1 MYTNSMTE
9 QPAEARLARPLDQR
23 YVKKLAEVKDGKIFV
38 THITIRQS
46 IFFLVLKLIAVELVA
61 AAALIAFHVL
71 FFSPSVQAQLP
82 LGVSLFNIPFYLV
95 LVVIKTFITYYI
107 IFQWVD
113 EYYEITTKEIIHR
126 RGFIF
131 KHDEHN
137 SLNHVVSL
145 RIYQSWLGR
154 VFNFGT
160 ITLFN
165 WAKNKEF
172 SLYLIHNP
180 IKYLHIL
187 ESLLPEPDEDRH
199 MMTEKLMQEDDD
211 TDSDTNE

>member
-1 MYTNSMTE
+1 MEKMPPES
-9 QPAEARLARPLDQR
+9 RLARPLDQR
-23 YVKKLAEVKDGKIFV
+23 YVKKLESVKDGKIFV
-38 THITIRQS
+38 PHITVRQS
-46 IFFLVLKLIAVELVA
+46 IFFLVLKLIVVELVA
-61 AAALIAFHVL
+61 AAVLIGFHTL
-71 FFSPSVQAQLP
+71 FFSPIVQEQLP
-82 LGVSLFNIPFYLV
+82 AGISLFNVPLYLM
-95 LVVIKTFITYYI
+95 LVAIKTFITYYI

-126 RGFIF
+126 HGFVF

-145 RIYQSWLGR
+145 RVYQGWFGR
-154 VFNFGT
+154 IFNFGT

-165 WAKNKEF
+165 WAKNREF

-187 ESLLPEPDEDRH
+187 EALLPEPDEDRH
-199 MMTEKLMQEDDD
+199 MVAEKLFEEEDND
-211 TDSDTNE
+211 DSDSNE